1 MLKEQQK
8 KLNLTCKIYLS
19 LEQKPSKVKE
29 RKNDSNRSGAKKF
42 SLKKIKCQN

>member
-8 KLNLTCKIYLS
+8 KLSHTYNIYLS
-19 LEQKPSKVKE
+19 LEQKPSNLKE
-29 RKNDSNRSGAKKF
+29 RKNDSNRSGAKKI